1 MNSIGCWICH
11 REFPSVEEYIRHMCC
26 RPTVENNSTLY
37 SCQICNNGFPS
48 ALSFGNHMCRRKKTD
63 NQENSTSHSTQ
74 KRKTPDNEENNLPQ
88 MKKKRVGGKSCN
100 EDSMGKL
107 DNEEDKTTKKKE
119 GNMKNGNQVG
129 RGRRDSLGSRAQ
141 IETFKPQNTQ
151 DLLREIKE
159 QETPIRDHLI
169 DRLHKLM
176 KWYIVVYAEFKRDI
190 PTGGTCARL

>member
-37 SCQICNNGFPS
+37 SCQKCSNGFPS

-129 RGRRDSLGSRAQ
+129 RGRRVSLGSRAQ
-141 IETFKPQNTQ
+141 IETTVYLEAKSNTNPHFAWRLKRICGNCQ
-151 DLLREIKE
+151 LFRSGKCCVLQITTVLLKC
-159 QETPIRDHLI
+159 
-169 DRLHKLM
+169 
-176 KWYIVVYAEFKRDI
+176 
-190 PTGGTCARL
+190 GG